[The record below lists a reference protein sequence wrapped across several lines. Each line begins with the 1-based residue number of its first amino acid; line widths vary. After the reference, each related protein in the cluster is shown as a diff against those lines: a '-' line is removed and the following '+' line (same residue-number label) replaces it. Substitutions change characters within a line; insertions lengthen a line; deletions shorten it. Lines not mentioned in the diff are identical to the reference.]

1 MSLLYEC
8 IHTVITGGF
17 LEAAGDSGNT
27 LAATCVNRL
36 RQFLEDPDQNC
47 KSILWTPIE
56 NNAHAVNH
64 IVKYVG
70 LLAMSRLRSTHPK
83 LIAENKDIILEC
95 IDDQDFSIRLR
106 ALDLVV
112 GMVSDSLLPFLGSE

>member
-1 MSLLYEC
+1 
-8 IHTVITGGF
+8 
-17 LEAAGDSGNT
+17 
-27 LAATCVNRL
+27 
-36 RQFLEDPDQNC
+36 
-47 KSILWTPIE
+47 
-56 NNAHAVNH
+56 
-64 IVKYVG
+64 
-70 LLAMSRLRSTHPK
+70 MSRLRSTHPK

>member
-1 MSLLYEC
+1 MNVFTQSSRVDSSKLLVILATLWQQHASIAYASFWKIPIRTVSRYYE
-8 IHTVITGGF
+8 
-17 LEAAGDSGNT
+17 
-27 LAATCVNRL
+27 
-36 RQFLEDPDQNC
+36 
-47 KSILWTPIE
+47 TPIE

-95 IDDQDFSIRLR
+95 IDDHDFSIRLR

-112 GMVSDSLLPFLGSE
+112 GMVSDSLLPSLGSE